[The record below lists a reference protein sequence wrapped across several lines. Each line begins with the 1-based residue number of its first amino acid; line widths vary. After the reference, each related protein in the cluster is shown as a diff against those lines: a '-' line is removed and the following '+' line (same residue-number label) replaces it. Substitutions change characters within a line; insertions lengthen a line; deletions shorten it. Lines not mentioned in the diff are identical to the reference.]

1 MFNGWRK
8 IPMRAASITRRKSTA
23 LNTAMLGTRPSLV
36 NRSSNRW
43 LRRMLEA
50 TGVAGVGQRVDL
62 AGRDG
67 QGRAGDLVF
76 GPGLPTS

>member
-1 MFNGWRK
+1 
-8 IPMRAASITRRKSTA
+8 
-23 LNTAMLGTRPSLV
+23 
-36 NRSSNRW
+36 
-43 LRRMLEA
+43 MLEA